1 MTFKTVAYKPQKL
14 LKCIIHTTFFL
25 KEAYKPQKLV
35 ICMIEATF
43 LQRINICHNFSLKV
57 LYKPLYFKRMHI
69 NQLQIGGDRKIIK
82 IIKKIQLNA

>member
-1 MTFKTVAYKPQKL
+1 MTFKTVAYIPQKL
-14 LKCIIHTTFFL
+14 LKCIIHATFFL

-57 LYKPLYFKRMHI
+57 FYKPLFLKQRHI
-69 NQLQIGGDRKIIK
+69 SHNC
-82 IIKKIQLNA
+82 